1 MVSRAILL
9 RLVATAATVLAVLTS
24 TGYVATHAKN
34 TAAPLQP
41 PVAKPSPTPF
51 PVTTGRIQIQPGV
64 RATELPGVVNTH
76 VS

>member
-1 MVSRAILL
+1 MSRALLL
-9 RLVATAATVLAVLTS
+9 RLAATAAMVLAVLS
-24 TGYVATHAKN
+24 SAGYVATHAKN
-34 TAAPLQP
+34 SAAPLQP

-51 PVTTGRIQIQPGV
+51 PVATGRIQIQPGV

>member
-1 MVSRAILL
+1 MSRAILL
-9 RLVATAATVLAVLTS
+9 RLAATVATVLAVLS
-24 TGYVATHAKN
+24 SAGYVATHAKN
-34 TAAPLQP
+34 GAAPLQP

-51 PVTTGRIQIQPGV
+51 PVATGRIQIQPGV